1 MLTRTRSIAVFLLMS
16 LALAACGENGPLPIG
31 GSPTPMPPRDLAVSA
46 VDRETGDPVAGATLE
61 LDGTSVTTDANGS
74 ATLTALPG
82 AAVAASAQGFDP
94 ASGTVP
100 ASGDLVIKLRS
111 NILVGTV
118 TDDAGAPLAGV
129 DVFVDG
135 QVNGAVA
142 TTDEDGH
149 YTLAG
154 VPESGTLIYK
164 RPGYRLGELAI
175 PPAMTRDVAMQPF
188 SVHALYA
195 PAAVFEAPGR
205 LDSFL
210 ALIDRTDI
218 NAMVIDVK
226 ETNGKLYW
234 KTDLPQAVAVG
245 AVMDHP
251 LFDLA
256 ELLPKLKARGIYTI
270 ARMVSMKDNTTASA
284 RPKLA
289 VMNAA
294 TGKPWQD
301 NIGGEWLDPA
311 APGVGEYLAAVAG
324 DLADKG
330 FDEVQL
336 DYIRFFSDGPY
347 ALADTNLPNTQS
359 FRLPAIQRVLRVVS
373 QRLHHTRAFLGADV
387 FPISFIVADD
397 QGIGQRP
404 EVIMP
409 YVDYFCPM
417 VYPSHYGPGVFGFA
431 IPNDHP
437 YDVINNTLKIMNRQA
452 AGLAVSIRPWIQD
465 FGYGP
470 FAPYTASQIL
480 AEKKAAADNGTS
492 GWMTWN
498 ARATFTE
505 AALSPPRPG
514 EDSGPLTEG
523 SSPASVTPSPSG

>member
-1 MLTRTRSIAVFLLMS
+1 MLTRTRSIALFLLIS

-31 GSPTPMPPRDLAVSA
+31 GSPTPMPPRDLTVSA
-46 VDRETGDPVAGATLE
+46 VDRGTGDPVAGTTLE
-61 LDGTSVTTDANGS
+61 LGGTSVTTDANGS

-82 AAVAASAQGFDP
+82 AAVAATAPGFDP

-111 NILVGTV
+111 NTLVGTV

-135 QVNGAVA
+135 QANGSVA

-175 PPAMTRDVAMQPF
+175 QPAMTRDVAMQPF

-284 RPKLA
+284 RPELA

-294 TGKPWQD
+294 TGTPWQD

-311 APGVGEYLAAVAG
+311 APGVGSISPPSPATWP
-324 DLADKG
+324 
-330 FDEVQL
+330 
-336 DYIRFFSDGPY
+336 IRASTKSSSTTFGSSATAPT

-359 FRLPAIQRVLRVVS
+359 FRLPAIQRLFRVVEPAPAPHARVPRRGCLPD
-373 QRLHHTRAFLGADV
+373 QLHR
-387 FPISFIVADD
+387 ADD

-409 YVDYFCPM
+409 YVDYFCPDGLPEPLRPRR
-417 VYPSHYGPGVFGFA
+417 VRVRDPERPPLRRDQRHAEAHESPRRV
-431 IPNDHP
+431 
-437 YDVINNTLKIMNRQA
+437 
-452 AGLAVSIRPWIQD
+452 GLADGP
-465 FGYGP
+465 FGRGSRTSATGR
-470 FAPYTASQIL
+470 FAPYTATQVL
-480 AEKKAAADNGTS
+480 
-492 GWMTWN
+492 
-498 ARATFTE
+498 
-505 AALSPPRPG
+505 PR
-514 EDSGPLTEG
+514 
-523 SSPASVTPSPSG
+523 